1 MGATAVY
8 AGVRWDVG
16 KLGSSAS
23 LLSAVPG
30 KAKHQ
35 APGRRLDI
43 PLLTVS
49 DTSATMHSISL
60 VVATKDRPGDLERLL
75 ESLRCQ
81 SAPPAEIV
89 VVDAS
94 SEPAEPVVAR
104 FPELTIRYL
113 KYWPPSASAQRN
125 AGILACNPASTLI
138 GFADDDT
145 TFEPNAFVRM
155 LHFWNEAPLDVLGA
169 AFNIRNYPRRRS
181 TFLKH
186 SRLAEWLGLYSP
198 ETGSVSLSGWQT
210 VTGEISSTKFV
221 DWLPSGAVLF
231 RRDVFRLKMFDE
243 TFENY
248 SYLEDLDLSY
258 SLSRMGRLAIVA
270 DAGFFHFP
278 STGGRVSMRQFGR
291 VEVRNRLYFVRKQGL
306 SISRC
311 YTALAIRMIMS
322 VLSGLIHCDGSL
334 LARAAGN
341 VEELCA
347 PYPSISVACRTGR

>member
-1 MGATAVY
+1 M
-8 AGVRWDVG
+8 
-16 KLGSSAS
+16 
-23 LLSAVPG
+23 
-30 KAKHQ
+30 
-35 APGRRLDI
+35 
-43 PLLTVS
+43 TVS
-49 DTSATMHSISL
+49 RINAAMHSISL

-75 ESLRCQ
+75 ESLRLQ
-81 SAPPAEIV
+81 EAPPAEIV

-94 SEPAEPVVAR
+94 SEPAEPGVAR

-113 KYWPPSASAQRN
+113 KHWPPSASAQRN
-125 AGILACNPASTLI
+125 AGILACDPASTLI

-145 TFEPNAFVRM
+145 TFEPNAFARM
-155 LHFWNEAPLDVLGA
+155 LHFWSAAPPDVLGA
-169 AFNIRNYPRRRS
+169 AFNMRNSPRRHG

-186 SRLAEWLGLYSP
+186 SRLAERLGLYSR

-231 RRDVFRLKMFDE
+231 RRKVFQLKMFDE
-243 TFENY
+243 TFESY

-278 STGGRVSMRQFGR
+278 STEGRVSMRQFGR
-291 VEVRNRLYFVRKQGL
+291 VEVRNRLHFVRKHGL
-306 SISRC
+306 SIGRC
-311 YTALAIRMIMS
+311 YAGLFIRMIIS
-322 VLSGLIHCDGSL
+322 VLSGLIHRNRSL

-341 VEELCA
+341 LEELCA
-347 PYPSISVACRTGR
+347 P